1 MQQNT
6 QQDTQKNIPKDNN
19 MFEQTDEPIEQQ
31 VTPEQAFNEAVIRLT
46 VLMYQIDGKV
56 TLTEQDYFD
65 TVLASLNW
73 RSGVSLEAFV
83 NNAIHQA
90 RVAIDS
96 GKARE
101 FLFSLGNG
109 LNVDAARSLEVAMD
123 ITEVDGNRSDEELE
137 LLSLLSN
144 RVLARGIVT

>member
-1 MQQNT
+1 MHN
-6 QQDTQKNIPKDNN
+6 DTQKSPQQYIPNEGS
-19 MFEQTDEPIEQQ
+19 MFEQTDEPAEQQ
-31 VTPEQAFNEAVIRLT
+31 VTPEQAFNEALVRLT

-65 TVLASLNW
+65 SVLASLNW

-83 NNAIHQA
+83 NDAIHQA

-109 LNVDAARSLEVAMD
+109 LNVDPARSLEVAMD